1 MLDDKDRQL
10 VVGFRKDLAEI
21 EKELVK
27 ATADADVARLGAI
40 QDKLVEALEGLGN
53 KELLTALAQNL
64 PRAGGSVGLL
74 AGLGGIDALKKMV
87 KGTRF
92 ETTLNALADTT
103 EGLKS
108 DEERLAGDPRSDP
121 ELSR

>member
-1 MLDDKDRQL
+1 MNTE
-10 VVGFRKDLAEI
+10 APP
-21 EKELVK
+21 
-27 ATADADVARLGAI
+27 ADADVARLGAI
-40 QDKLVEALEGLGN
+40 QNKLVEALEGLGN